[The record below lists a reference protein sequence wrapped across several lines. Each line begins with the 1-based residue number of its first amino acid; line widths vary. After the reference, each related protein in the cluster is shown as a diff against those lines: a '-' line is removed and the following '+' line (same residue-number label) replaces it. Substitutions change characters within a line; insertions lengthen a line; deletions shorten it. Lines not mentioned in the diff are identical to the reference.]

1 MLAAT
6 DAADGSSASWQKPSA
21 LVIIVGLSITVALL
35 IGVWLYRVTKRLANH
50 ARSIKVLDEIEME
63 FVNDNLDEVDEED
76 FVEGSIG

>member
-6 DAADGSSASWQKPSA
+6 DAADGSSASWQKPST

-35 IGVWLYRVTKRLANH
+35 IGGSIVSQRLANH
-50 ARSIKVLDEIEME
+50 ARFIKVLDEIEME

>member
-6 DAADGSSASWQKPSA
+6 DAADGSSASWQKPST